1 MEISQKALDEVKVA
15 FQRYTTEVNDTGMTD
30 NSKETY
36 LLYVDQF
43 IRWINDDFEPGAKLR
58 RRR

>member
-1 MEISQKALDEVKVA
+1 MEISQKALDEVNVA
-15 FQRYTTEVNDTGMTD
+15 FQRYTQEVNDTGMTD
-30 NSKETY
+30 RSKETY